1 MIRTKKCK
9 IIYIYIQKI
18 CIIFD
23 EIYTKKEIQIL
34 KGASEHICSK
44 SKNGKL
50 VAVENQYFFMQ
61 TKSGFPWYAKTGY
74 SAL

>member
-23 EIYTKKEIQIL
+23 EIYTQKNTNTKR
-34 KGASEHICSK
+34 ASEHICSM

>member
-1 MIRTKKCK
+1 MKSTQKKRNTNT
-9 IIYIYIQKI
+9 
-18 CIIFD
+18 
-23 EIYTKKEIQIL
+23 ERV
-34 KGASEHICSK
+34 SEHICSK

>member
-1 MIRTKKCK
+1 MKSTQKRNTNTKR
-9 IIYIYIQKI
+9 
-18 CIIFD
+18 
-23 EIYTKKEIQIL
+23 
-34 KGASEHICSK
+34 ASEHICSM

>member
-1 MIRTKKCK
+1 MKSAKK
-9 IIYIYIQKI
+9 QKYKYRWA
-18 CIIFD
+18 C
-23 EIYTKKEIQIL
+23 
-34 KGASEHICSK
+34 EHICSM

-61 TKSGFPWYAKTGY
+61 TKSEFLCHAKTGY

>member
-1 MIRTKKCK
+1 MKSAKKK
-9 IIYIYIQKI
+9 Y
-18 CIIFD
+18 
-23 EIYTKKEIQIL
+23 IYTKR
-34 KGASEHICSK
+34 ACEHICSM

-61 TKSGFPWYAKTGY
+61 TKSEFLCHAKTGY

>member
-1 MIRTKKCK
+1 MKFTHKKRNTNTKR
-9 IIYIYIQKI
+9 
-18 CIIFD
+18 
-23 EIYTKKEIQIL
+23 
-34 KGASEHICSK
+34 ASEHICSM

>member
-1 MIRTKKCK
+1 MKSAKKRNINTKRAC
-9 IIYIYIQKI
+9 
-18 CIIFD
+18 
-23 EIYTKKEIQIL
+23 
-34 KGASEHICSK
+34 EHICSM

-61 TKSGFPWYAKTGY
+61 TKSEFLCHAKTGY

>member
-1 MIRTKKCK
+1 M
-9 IIYIYIQKI
+9 QNH
-18 CIIFD
+18 
-23 EIYTKKEIQIL
+23 IQIYSKKL
-34 KGASEHICSK
+34 HHFRWNLHKKRNTNTKRASEHICSM
-44 SKNGKL
+44 SENGKL